1 MDGETVG
8 RWILEVGHR
17 LFEEGSLP
25 GLPSWEQE
33 ESPELRVSL
42 TAWWGDEVSET
53 SRCRQ
58 GGGTAGGGGPHVFG
72 AGREGLQAVKG

>member
-42 TAWWGDEVSET
+42 TAWWGDEVVKRLGAAREEALQVAVGPTFSELVEKAF
-53 SRCRQ
+53 R
-58 GGGTAGGGGPHVFG
+58 P
-72 AGREGLQAVKG
+72 